1 MAEQSNEMSIT
12 QKRAFNRAEF
22 QRRFGKYWLLYL
34 VLCGTAVLSAVSGI
48 LLPFRPDSS
57 GYVTVNIGLII
68 AGLYYAFGF
77 LTNGEGATFFWQE
90 KLTDQDPDN
99 TAQKIVAWIAI
110 TVSVLTTLTTAAAS
124 AALIAF
130 WLGEFNVF
138 AVFPSWAQ
146 KWIVW
151 AIPVMWVF
159 HYVMA
164 AIFKATSEED
174 EYKRETNAIVNRA
187 RNDMIRAKEQAR
199 ADWWSNNAPAIARKL
214 GEMEAQ
220 DELDAYEAKI
230 EDRKSKRDKSRT
242 ASEPTFSY
250 SKDVGQLEVSDNGH
264 GAKDFQ
270 TRQR

>member
-1 MAEQSNEMSIT
+1 MSDQKEMSIT

-34 VLCGTAVLSAVSGI
+34 VLAGTAVLSATSGI
-48 LLPFRPDSS
+48 LLPFRPDDS
-57 GYVTVNIGLII
+57 GYITVNFGLIV
-68 AGLYYAFGF
+68 AGIYYAFGF

-99 TAQKIVAWIAI
+99 TTQKIVAWIALS
-110 TVSVLTTLTTAAAS
+110 VSVLTTLTTAAAS

-151 AIPVMWVF
+151 AIPVLWVF

-164 AIFKATSEED
+164 AIFKSTSEES
-174 EYKRETNAIVNRA
+174 EYERETKAIINRA

-199 ADWWSNNAPAIARKL
+199 ADWWSANAPVIARQM

-220 DELDAYEAKI
+220 DDLDAYQAKI
-230 EDRKSKRDKSRT
+230 EDRKSKRDKTKTTTQPS
-242 ASEPTFSY
+242 FSY
-250 SKDVGQLEVSDNGH
+250 QKDVRQAEINSNGN
-264 GAKDFQ
+264 GADPSR
-270 TRQR
+270 RQS